1 MVETPDFHSGA
12 AYSDDIVFGS
22 DKGYPNTY
30 WNISKYFCTIF
41 ERANLLGLF
50 FVNHVIPTSA
60 GPSW

>member
-22 DKGYPNTY
+22 DKG
-30 WNISKYFCTIF
+30 SKYLCTIF

-60 GPSW
+60 GPS